1 MKVREAMTGNVCL
14 ADPDRSIREVA
25 QMMADQDI
33 GALPI
38 GENDRLV
45 GMVTDRDIA
54 VRAVAKGM
62 SPDTK
67 IRQVMSQEVK
77 YCFDDED
84 MDDVAQNMGDIKV
97 RRLMVLNRDKRLVGI
112 VSIGDLA
119 QCVLGPKPQGP
130 LSWPDQIEIHAG
142 KHVVRPRYEVS
153 AKNGRSRIAH
163 PNVERTDL
171 ANDATLATLSAL
183 TGKGHILPAPLLPR
197 DHYTSEVL
205 PTPMSTAQRE
215 LPVKA
220 IMYDCEG
227 NRVAEHRFGAL
238 PRDHRMA
245 LDVSAAAA
253 GLHTPYG
260 HFELIYDFDSGR
272 EVDGWLHAIFRYRN
286 RTSGHAAETSFGA
299 HMFNLPVTYRGEPQ
313 SYAGPPPGLTT
324 RLFLRIAPKPWT
336 TFCHLIYPVSN
347 AWHAQ
352 SQTVLS
358 LRNASGKDVAR
369 AELRIPASGS
379 RLWRVQ
385 ETFDEAA
392 LARAGTHPYVIVRDE
407 SCRLFG
413 YHGVEGG
420 EGAFSLDHMFGF

>member
-1 MKVREAMTGNVCL
+1 
-14 ADPDRSIREVA
+14 
-25 QMMADQDI
+25 
-33 GALPI
+33 
-38 GENDRLV
+38 
-45 GMVTDRDIA
+45 
-54 VRAVAKGM
+54 
-62 SPDTK
+62 
-67 IRQVMSQEVK
+67 
-77 YCFDDED
+77 
-84 MDDVAQNMGDIKV
+84 
-97 RRLMVLNRDKRLVGI
+97 
-112 VSIGDLA
+112 
-119 QCVLGPKPQGP
+119 
-130 LSWPDQIEIHAG
+130 
-142 KHVVRPRYEVS
+142 
-153 AKNGRSRIAH
+153 
-163 PNVERTDL
+163 
-171 ANDATLATLSAL
+171 
-183 TGKGHILPAPLLPR
+183 
-197 DHYTSEVL
+197 
-205 PTPMSTAQRE
+205 
-215 LPVKA
+215 
-220 IMYDCEG
+220 
-227 NRVAEHRFGAL
+227 
-238 PRDHRMA
+238 MA

-352 SQTVLS
+352 SQTVLF
-358 LRNASGKDVAR
+358 LRNSSGKDVAR

-413 YHGVEGG
+413 YHGLLGNS
-420 EGAFSLDHMFGF
+420 GAFSLDHMFGF